1 MSELEG
7 PIDAT
12 SHAFR
17 KIGAIAL
24 AHSAS
29 STDAWSDHSLRYSS
43 PTTATHAALKRS
55 KNLIACSRASGFVF
69 IVAPGLA
76 SDSSSIGLYV
86 ARASELIGLI
96 ESDRLAGEEE
106 AAQQGVEKPSKQPD
120 VPIDEKVFTFVNIE
134 CETPIWHICLNP
146 TGDFL
151 LVCTLSDLI
160 VLSVADVASG
170 DGRPLAILQMDQTV
184 MDASWSEQ
192 PHALAIGVVLESG
205 AFREYEFMPAKGMVQ
220 CTQLYDEQA
229 VLAMC
234 ALSDEWLLA
243 LEDGTMVRLATT
255 IEDGGIIADENGQPH
270 IIPAHEVPE
279 AEEGEN
285 FRIYSLNHTYADTVL
300 VGMYVLQ
307 EEGATE
313 KDPTRVHVAAFNFA
327 NESWVDFGDV
337 LRDEERCTE
346 DEEEKLYEC
355 KHRFHTPAIPQLCL
369 SLFASNKAHEV
380 TILGVSPESP
390 PSPAEPVAWWM
401 VGESEL
407 DQIIVPMDED
417 FRETYALGMDI
428 DVTNRGAVEAAEAA
442 SSCSSSNAQRWPV
455 VFMLTTDARL
465 HVYELTTSNESH
477 RSIIEREV
485 MHDAER
491 VLSVEEAMR
500 KWQFKSKV
508 EVEEAEAPAEGGEAD
523 EEEEEDEEEEDEVET
538 EEDEVTSHAE
548 EEKPDAHVKKSPSF
562 AAPAASTTS
571 AFSLPSAAPA
581 FAAPSSS
588 SSGFSFGGAFSAAS
602 TSASSNSVAAPSF
615 GAAQPTTTPFNFGGT
630 PAPAFGAK
638 TTEVKRT
645 ESAKPPSTTT
655 NAFSFSLPNAAS
667 IPATSTTTA
676 PTFGAGFSFTAPT
689 QAQAQATAEKTAP
702 SRNNNAKPQATQS
715 KKQLDF
721 SMPAPAK
728 ASQPQPAATVNTTG
742 SGSMTR
748 SILKPTQQPTPTPTP
763 SPTAASVSSTSP
775 APPAPAKPTDPYA
788 PSKFALDYKDA
799 AADDGDMT
807 VVELRSRPVKPP
819 SVSSDELKSN
829 LALAADTEKRFV
841 EALLGVALTF
851 KQMGKLTQASR
862 QRVEEVQRR
871 VTKGDTHGSTGF
883 SIHAM
888 RVLTSRTRVLA
899 SAVKKLQTGNEERM
913 SKEMEELI
921 EASKRDRKTAA
932 QCETLLKAEQDPT
945 YATMLASLGLDT
957 ESARKQ
963 QSIHRTLHKL
973 QQQIGH
979 LESHLHDLYASS
991 HGGSS
996 SDTHT
1001 RALGLSL
1008 HGTPS
1013 VRSVV
1018 SVINRHGQ
1026 RIELLEDEVDEVDEQ
1041 VKYLQRHR
1049 TPMSRDERRS
1059 AHKRRERIQQD
1070 GAGSAA
1076 NFSAAFSPIPRLTSA
1091 SSSGASTPRFEES
1104 KESDAATSP
1113 LTPSHTTPT
1122 TGSGSKI
1129 PTERPSFLRSSTAS
1143 SSSFR
1148 ASSLSALS
1156 SSFHNKLKVQHAKLS
1171 PLTAGRQPSLSREA
1185 SIRAINRGKSKQRLD
1200 QLFAQSDQPYMQH
1213 INMEP
1218 ADVSERPEEMS
1229 PILQRTESVSA
1240 RRWARTGSTMPSVSP
1255 PPVSTDAT
1263 LKFGGE
1269 SRSES
1274 EEEEGEDDT
1283 PLSLYQTKPESKQ
1296 QQQTSKKQEE
1306 TKPVAA
1312 KDKTKPS
1319 LSFSFGDSSNPTSGR
1334 TESSKAAPGASESF
1348 AFGGFSLPSSA
1359 ASSSSSAASSGFSFP
1374 AFGQTGAGTSTS
1386 TASSSSTGTGA
1397 SLSFASPTLTLKPS
1411 AREKNKTS
1419 TAGKPT
1425 QKDATKESAPAGK
1438 FGFSLPTS
1446 TPAPT
1451 SPPSKPTSPDGK
1463 ATPPSSAPSPPAV
1476 TGPKT
1481 STTPRSPEPAS
1492 SAVPSKPF
1500 SLGAS
1505 LTLSKPAK
1513 AAAAPSSSSTA
1524 LAFGAFSFSL
1534 KQTDEKKEEATD
1546 QEKDQA
1552 KAKAKAEKEKKADEA
1567 SPATPKTETKEAA
1580 ADKPAPSG
1588 FSFPSF
1594 GGSSSASS
1602 ASASPTSTFSFP
1614 SFGAT
1619 TAPTT
1624 ESKSPQ
1630 PAAAKPK
1637 PVVSPLPAIGAAA
1650 STAAKTPPSAE
1661 PTLPSPPASISVSPP
1676 APAATEHAHA
1686 SEQTKEASEKEEA
1699 APFALLATAT
1709 AAATADKQTADSF
1722 GFGGLAASLKSPE
1735 PELGP
1740 ATAASVSTAA
1750 APAATA
1756 PSFGAAAVSSTSAG
1770 LFGAAAAPSFG
1781 STPSTTAA
1789 AASPFGSVAAPSTS
1803 SPFAAASTPAATT
1816 TTQPTNLFGTSSASS
1831 GGLGLFGGALN
1842 LGGSSTSSGGAS
1854 TGGGLFGSL
1863 ASSAP
1868 AFGTPSGT
1876 ATAAAQ
1882 PAAKTNLFGSV
1893 GTGGGLFGAGAQTT
1907 PSLFGNTPA
1916 STTAGPFSTSSGNA
1930 PATNAFTNV
1939 FGAASQPATSTAGPF
1954 GTSSGGGATGG
1965 PFAQAPAPAAASSPF
1980 GAAGQSQASASPSNP
1995 LGVGFGKSSFGV
2007 GGGLGGF
2014 TPTSNTAAFSNNT
2027 VAQLAFG
2034 GGMGA
2039 IGSLGGGGFGSSGAT
2054 PAFGTSSKPG
2064 GIFGGGASTAPAFGT
2079 GSNSGATAPVFG
2091 SSSLGGSQAA
2101 FGSSGFGAL
2110 AGSTPA
2116 GSSPFGQLA
2125 ASGASTGAGLFGQSS
2140 GGGGAAASTP
2150 FGGGGFGA
2158 AASAPTSASPFGALA
2173 GSSGGQSGGGFGGF
2187 GGAAA
2192 AFGQKPAFSFNT
2204 DSFRG

>member
-76 SDSSSIGLYV
+76 SDPSSIGLYV

-160 VLSVADVASG
+160 VLSAADVASG

-313 KDPTRVHVAAFNFA
+313 KDPTRVHVAAFNVA

-428 DVTNRGAVEAAEAA
+428 DVTNRGAVKAAEAA
-442 SSCSSSNAQRWPV
+442 SSSSSSNAQRWPV

-523 EEEEEDEEEEDEVET
+523 EEEEEEDEEEEDEVET

-548 EEKPDAHVKKSPSF
+548 EEKPDAHVKQSPSF

-702 SRNNNAKPQATQS
+702 SRNNNAQPQATQS

-748 SILKPTQQPTPTPTP
+748 SILKPTQQPTPTP

-899 SAVKKLQTGNEERM
+899 SAVKKLQTENEERM

-1451 SPPSKPTSPDGK
+1451 SPPSKPTSPEGK

-1552 KAKAKAEKEKKADEA
+1552 KAKAEKEKKADEA

-1637 PVVSPLPAIGAAA
+1637 PVVSPLPAISAAA

-1686 SEQTKEASEKEEA
+1686 AEQTKEASEKKEA

-1868 AFGTPSGT
+1868 AFGTSSGT
-1876 ATAAAQ
+1876 AVAAAQ

-1916 STTAGPFSTSSGNA
+1916 STTAGPFGTSSGNA